1 VSTLTSQNQFARPV
15 LKHLRQLVHQAC
27 PEIDETIKWSMP
39 AFVHKGLLCMMAA
52 FKQHATFHFWRH
64 QLVVGNTEQKDA
76 MGEFGR
82 ITSLKE
88 LPGIESC
95 AASSSLVGSTG

>member
-1 VSTLTSQNQFARPV
+1 
-15 LKHLRQLVHQAC
+15 VHQAC